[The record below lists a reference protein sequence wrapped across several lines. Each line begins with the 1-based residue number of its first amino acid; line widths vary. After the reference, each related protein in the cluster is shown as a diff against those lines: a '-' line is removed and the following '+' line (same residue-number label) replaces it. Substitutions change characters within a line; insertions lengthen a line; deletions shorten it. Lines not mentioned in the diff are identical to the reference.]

1 MLPDG
6 DTLKLRTVSGYKH
19 DHEGNLTGSTN
30 PNPLLNTQMYQVT
43 FSNGSIRDFAANAI
57 AAAIYTQHDDK
68 GNKYLLIKEIIDHER
83 LPEAINMGSEWVTSS
98 NDNKSRIRTMRGWRM
113 CVLWK
118 DGSTTWEKL
127 STLKGLYPLHVIDYV
142 HLHNLQDEPAF
153 AWWIPMYTQYRDRII
168 KSVKTRTAKRNVKF
182 GIKIPTSVE
191 DALKIDRETNTT
203 YWGDAIEKE
212 MRNNRVAFQ
221 ILSPNEKVP
230 QWYKF
235 IRCHM
240 NFEIKMDFTRKA
252 RFVTGGHMTD
262 PPSFLT
268 YSSVVSRD
276 SV

>member
-1 MLPDG
+1 VCSL
-6 DTLKLRTVSGYKH
+6 
-19 DHEGNLTGSTN
+19 EGWE
-30 PNPLLNTQMYQVT
+30 YH
-43 FSNGSIRDFAANAI
+43 R
-57 AAAIYTQHDDK
+57 
-68 GNKYLLIKEIIDHER
+68 
-83 LPEAINMGSEWVTSS
+83 
-98 NDNKSRIRTMRGWRM
+98 
-113 CVLWK
+113 
-118 DGSTTWEKL
+118 EKL

-153 AWWIPMYTQYRDRII
+153 AWWIPMYTQHRDRII

-191 DALKIDRETNTT
+191 EALKIDRETNTT

-252 RFVTGGHMTD
+252 RFVTGGAHD
-262 PPSFLT
+262 
-268 YSSVVSRD
+268 
-276 SV
+276 